1 MTISTHPL
9 PASLRSER
17 EAERLVVV
25 NGEGS
30 VSFDLTR
37 SVLELGPDI
46 AVRCEPALPGAHV
59 DDVEVR
65 VAIDGP
71 TLVRV
76 VHEGALGDDL
86 RFRVTYDVFQTR
98 NVHVYVRVQAQ
109 RDVDLRDLALPR
121 VVLERHAMRIDR
133 EIAEGS
139 RWLDVAG
146 DEASLGVVVKKL
158 PWKASWNDVGCHDH
172 RSLAASALAVSG
184 GDPPAIEVT
193 AAGPLR
199 LRAGDTVEAAL
210 TLRRHQGDGESVVA
224 EATYGLDEAKYVP
237 EGEYLH
243 SLVWETQEVWLGPP
257 ITEGSPQRPHD
268 QLIPRPLGLDVLA
281 RKRFTWS
288 NEDFSLFRLTGKERY
303 WESGIKKAHALIATQ
318 NEHGGW
324 FEGIEFYNL
333 QPRHHQMY
341 DTYIGGLFLLEAY
354 DATGDEA
361 FMEAAR
367 RCRDFWLGDPPANGH
382 TVVGDGGW
390 WYRWGGY
397 VNEFGYTDQ
406 RHVLNTHAGATEFL
420 AQLYERT
427 GDEVARDA
435 MQRGIEAFKW
445 GLRQGIQK
453 GDGQF
458 FYCLSQVDPR
468 LELPGD
474 PPYVRHNLVPQI
486 EDVYTIASSYRLMM
500 TNRIARDEEV
510 AAAVSRALDYW
521 WKGYREGAVVTYR
534 AYAVIAYALAAGE
547 IDPRYALA
555 LPELLK
561 DREHYTSMQRGLS
574 SFIHPAGL
582 PGLRVEVAGAAA
594 ALIEPV
600 FIRRA
605 EEEFVFALVNMEGG
619 QSDVGVDVDLPSGL
633 RATSATGLD
642 PASGRR
648 TPLALGG
655 SDGRVRVVVP
665 DLPEFG
671 VTLVEVAL

>member
-1 MTISTHPL
+1 MTVTANPL
-9 PASLRSER
+9 PAPLHSER
-17 EAERLVVV
+17 GADRLVVA
-25 NGEGS
+25 NGEIS
-30 VSFDLTR
+30 VGFDLTR
-37 SVLELGPDI
+37 PVVELAPDMVL
-46 AVRCEPALPGAHV
+46 RCEPAARGAHIDHV
-59 DDVEVR
+59 DVR
-65 VAIDGP
+65 VAVEGP

-86 RFRVTYDVFQTR
+86 RFRITYDVFQTR
-98 NVHVYVRVQAQ
+98 NVHVYVRLQAE
-109 RDVDLRDLALPR
+109 RDVELRELALPR
-121 VVLERHAMRIDR
+121 VVLERHGLRIDG
-133 EIAEGS
+133 EIAQGP

-146 DEASLGVVVKKL
+146 DDASLGVIVKKL

-172 RSLAASALAVSG
+172 RSLATSALGVTDADPLAVELLA
-184 GDPPAIEVT
+184 P
-193 AAGPLR
+193 GPLR
-199 LRAGDTVEAAL
+199 LAVGDTVEAAL
-210 TLRRHQGDGESVVA
+210 MLRRHRGAAASVAA
-224 EATYGLDEAKYVP
+224 EGGYGLDEARYVP

-243 SLVWETQEVWLGPP
+243 SLVWETEEVWLGPP

-288 NEDFSLFRLTGKERY
+288 NEDFSLFRLTGKDRY
-303 WESGIKKAHALIATQ
+303 WESGIKKAQALIATQ

-361 FMEAAR
+361 FLEAAR

-382 TVVGDGGW
+382 TVVGNGGW

-420 AQLYERT
+420 GQYYERT

-474 PPYVRHNLVPQI
+474 PPYLQRNLVPQI

-500 TNRIARDEEV
+500 TNRIACDDEV
-510 AAAVSRALDYW
+510 TAAVSRALDYW
-521 WKGYREGAVVTYR
+521 WTGYRQGAVVTYR
-534 AYAVIAYALAAGE
+534 AYAAIAYALAAGE

-574 SFIHPAGL
+574 TFIHPAAL

-600 FIRRA
+600 FIRRR

-619 QSDVGVDVDLPSGL
+619 QSDIGADVDLPPGR
-633 RATSATGLD
+633 RATSATALD
-642 PASGRR
+642 PASGGR
-648 TPLALGG
+648 TPLALDG
-655 SDGRVRVVVP
+655 SQGCARVVVP